1 MSPNCPH
8 GPEVC
13 GPTTRT
19 VPRFAGQPP
28 ARSRGLRPSHA
39 SAYRDG
45 PILWGHYESAR
56 HPSPFT
62 DLPRKHHDRVSIP
75 GDRDWPSV
83 SVIIPVLNEERHLE
97 QAVRMILDQDY
108 PGLLEVVLALGPSK
122 DQTDAVAQ
130 RLTAADPRVRTV
142 ASPTGKTP
150 NALNAAIEA
159 ARHEIVARVDGH
171 AEIPADYLRVAVSEL
186 VRADADN
193 VGGVMDA
200 RGVTGF
206 ERAVAC
212 AMRSKLGVGNAR
224 FHVGGEPGEAETVY
238 LGVFRRSALQ
248 RVGGYDEHFARAQD
262 WELNHRIRTT
272 GGRVWFVPEL
282 KVTYRPRS
290 TVRALARQYF
300 LYGRWRRVVA
310 KHHEGTISVRYLA
323 APTMVLGTSV
333 ATVAGFFFWPAWV
346 VPAGYLAAITVG
358 GVAISAGEPVRTR
371 LTTPVV
377 LGIMHWCWGIG
388 FITSPR
394 ALAR

>member
-1 MSPNCPH
+1 MS
-8 GPEVC
+8 
-13 GPTTRT
+13 
-19 VPRFAGQPP
+19 ALYD
-28 ARSRGLRPSHA
+28 ALASRPDS
-39 SAYRDG
+39 
-45 PILWGHYESAR
+45 
-56 HPSPFT
+56 
-62 DLPRKHHDRVSIP
+62 
-75 GDRDWPSV
+75 WPSV

-108 PGLLEVVLALGPSK
+108 QGPLEVVLALGPSR
-122 DQTDAVAQ
+122 DDTDVVAA
-130 RLTAADPRVRTV
+130 RLTADDPRVRTV
-142 ASPTGKTP
+142 PNPSGKTP
-150 NALNAAIEA
+150 NALNAAIGA
-159 ARHEIVARVDGH
+159 ARHTIVARVDGH

-186 VRADADN
+186 LRADADN

-200 RGVTGF
+200 QGTSTF

-262 WELNHRIRTT
+262 WELNHRIRET
-272 GGRVWFVPEL
+272 GGRVWFVPDL
-282 KVTYRPRS
+282 RVTYRPRS

-310 KHHEGTISVRYLA
+310 RHHEGTISARYLA
-323 APTMVLGTSV
+323 APVMVLGTSV
-333 ATVAGFFFWPAWV
+333 GLVAGLFWWPAWV
-346 VPAGYLAAITVG
+346 IPAGYLAGITVG
-358 GVAISAGEPVRTR
+358 GVAISAGEPLPTR
-371 LTTPVV
+371 FRTPVV
-377 LGIMHWCWGIG
+377 LAVMHWCWGIG

>member
-1 MSPNCPH
+1 M
-8 GPEVC
+8 
-13 GPTTRT
+13 
-19 VPRFAGQPP
+19 
-28 ARSRGLRPSHA
+28 
-39 SAYRDG
+39 
-45 PILWGHYESAR
+45 
-56 HPSPFT
+56 
-62 DLPRKHHDRVSIP
+62 SIP
-75 GDRDWPSV
+75 NGGPAPGDAAWPSV

-97 QAVRMILDQDY
+97 QAVRMVLDQDY
-108 PGLLEVVLALGPSK
+108 PGLLEIVLALGPSK
-122 DQTDAVAQ
+122 DRTDAVAQ
-130 RLTAADPRVRTV
+130 RLTIEDPRVRTV
-142 ASPTGKTP
+142 PSPTGKTP
-150 NALNAAIEA
+150 NALNAAIGG

-186 VRADADN
+186 LRAGADN

-200 RGVTGF
+200 RGVTAF

-310 KHHEGTISVRYLA
+310 KHHGGTINVRYLA
-323 APTMVLGTSV
+323 APTMVVGTSV
-333 ATVAGFFFWPAWV
+333 AAVAGFFFWPAWV
-346 VPAGYLAAITVG
+346 VPAGYLGAITVG
-358 GVAISAGEPVRTR
+358 GVAISPGEPVRTR
-371 LTTPVV
+371 LATPVV
-377 LGIMHWCWGIG
+377 LAVMHWCWGIG
-388 FITSPR
+388 FLTSPR

>member
-1 MSPNCPH
+1 MSVPGDASAAGNESAP
-8 GPEVC
+8 VS
-13 GPTTRT
+13 GPT
-19 VPRFAGQPP
+19 A
-28 ARSRGLRPSHA
+28 
-39 SAYRDG
+39 
-45 PILWGHYESAR
+45 
-56 HPSPFT
+56 
-62 DLPRKHHDRVSIP
+62 
-75 GDRDWPSV
+75 WPSV

-108 PGLLEVVLALGPSK
+108 PGPLEVVLAVGPSK
-122 DQTDAVAQ
+122 DRTAAVAE
-130 RLTAADPRVRTV
+130 RLTSADPRVRTV

-150 NALNAAIEA
+150 NALNAAIGA
-159 ARHEIVARVDGH
+159 ARNEIVARVDGH

-186 VRADADN
+186 VRAGADN

-200 RGVTGF
+200 RGTTAF

-310 KHHEGTISVRYLA
+310 HHHEGTISARYLA
-323 APTMVLGTSV
+323 APTMVLGTTLAAV
-333 ATVAGFFFWPAWV
+333 VGIFFWPAWV
-346 VPAGYLAAITVG
+346 VPVGYLAAITLG
-358 GVAISAGEPVRTR
+358 GVVISPGEPFRTR
-371 LTTPVV
+371 LAMPVV
-377 LGIMHWCWGIG
+377 LGVMHWCWGIG

-394 ALAR
+394 ALSR

>member
-1 MSPNCPH
+1 M
-8 GPEVC
+8 
-13 GPTTRT
+13 
-19 VPRFAGQPP
+19 
-28 ARSRGLRPSHA
+28 
-39 SAYRDG
+39 
-45 PILWGHYESAR
+45 
-56 HPSPFT
+56 
-62 DLPRKHHDRVSIP
+62 SIP
-75 GDRDWPSV
+75 SGGPVPGEASWPSV
-83 SVIIPVLNEERHLE
+83 SVIIPVLNEERHLD
-97 QAVRMILDQDY
+97 QAVRMVLDQDY
-108 PGLLEVVLALGPSK
+108 PGSLEIVLALGPS
-122 DQTDAVAQ
+122 TDRTDDVAQ
-130 RLTAADPRVRTV
+130 RLTLGDPRVRTV
-142 ASPTGKTP
+142 PSPTGKTP

-159 ARHEIVARVDGH
+159 ARNEIVARVDGH
-171 AEIPADYLRVAVSEL
+171 AEIPSDYLRVAISEL

-200 RGVTGF
+200 KGVTAF

-310 KHHEGTISVRYLA
+310 KHHGGTISARYLA
-323 APTMVLGTSV
+323 APTMVVGTTA
-333 ATVAGFFFWPAWV
+333 ATVAEIFFWPAWV
-346 VPAGYLAAITVG
+346 VPAGYLAAIAVG

-371 LTTPVV
+371 LATPVV
-377 LGIMHWCWGIG
+377 LGVMHWCWGIG

>member
-1 MSPNCPH
+1 MSVPN
-8 GPEVC
+8 G
-13 GPTTRT
+13 GPT
-19 VPRFAGQPP
+19 
-28 ARSRGLRPSHA
+28 
-39 SAYRDG
+39 
-45 PILWGHYESAR
+45 
-56 HPSPFT
+56 
-62 DLPRKHHDRVSIP
+62 P
-75 GDRDWPSV
+75 GDIPWPSV

-97 QAVRMILDQDY
+97 QAVHMVLDQDY
-108 PGLLEVVLALGPSK
+108 PGALEVVLALGPSQ
-122 DQTDAVAQ
+122 DRTDAVAQ
-130 RLTAADPRVRTV
+130 SLTEADPRVRTV
-142 ASPTGKTP
+142 PSPTGKTP

-159 ARHEIVARVDGH
+159 ARNEIVARVDGH

-186 VRADADN
+186 VRAGADN

-200 RGVTGF
+200 RGVTAF
-206 ERAVAC
+206 ERAVAA

-310 KHHEGTISVRYLA
+310 KHHEGTISSRYLA
-323 APTMVLGTSV
+323 APTMVVGTSL
-333 ATVAGFFFWPAWV
+333 AIAFGFFFWPAWA
-346 VPAGYLAAITVG
+346 VPAGYLVVITVG
-358 GVAISAGEPVRTR
+358 GIAISSGEPVRTR
-371 LTTPVV
+371 LVTPMV
-377 LGIMHWCWGIG
+377 LGVMHWCWGIG

>member
-1 MSPNCPH
+1 M
-8 GPEVC
+8 
-13 GPTTRT
+13 
-19 VPRFAGQPP
+19 
-28 ARSRGLRPSHA
+28 
-39 SAYRDG
+39 
-45 PILWGHYESAR
+45 
-56 HPSPFT
+56 
-62 DLPRKHHDRVSIP
+62 
-75 GDRDWPSV
+75 

-97 QAVRMILDQDY
+97 QAVHMVLDQDY
-108 PGLLEVVLALGPSK
+108 PGALEVVLALGPSQ
-122 DQTDAVAQ
+122 DRTDAVAQ
-130 RLTAADPRVRTV
+130 SLTEADPRVRTV
-142 ASPTGKTP
+142 PSPTGKTP

-159 ARHEIVARVDGH
+159 ARNEIVARVDGH

-186 VRADADN
+186 LRADADN

-200 RGVTGF
+200 RGVTTF
-206 ERAVAC
+206 ERAVAA

-290 TVRALARQYF
+290 TVGALARQYF
-300 LYGRWRRVVA
+300 LYGRWRRIVA
-310 KHHEGTISVRYLA
+310 KHHEGTISARYLA
-323 APTMVLGTSV
+323 PPTMVVGTSLAIV
-333 ATVAGFFFWPAWV
+333 LGFFFWPAWV
-346 VPAGYLAAITVG
+346 VPAGYLVAITVG
-358 GVAISAGEPVRTR
+358 GIAISSGEPVRTR
-371 LTTPVV
+371 LETPMV
-377 LGIMHWCWGIG
+377 LGVMHWCWGIG

>member
-1 MSPNCPH
+1 MSVPN
-8 GPEVC
+8 G
-13 GPTTRT
+13 GPT
-19 VPRFAGQPP
+19 
-28 ARSRGLRPSHA
+28 
-39 SAYRDG
+39 
-45 PILWGHYESAR
+45 
-56 HPSPFT
+56 
-62 DLPRKHHDRVSIP
+62 P
-75 GDRDWPSV
+75 GDIPWPSV

-97 QAVRMILDQDY
+97 QAVHMVLDQDY
-108 PGLLEVVLALGPSK
+108 PGALEVVLALGPSQ
-122 DQTDAVAQ
+122 DRTDAVAQ
-130 RLTAADPRVRTV
+130 SLTEADPRVRTV
-142 ASPTGKTP
+142 PSPTGKTP
-150 NALNAAIEA
+150 NALNAAIGA

-171 AEIPADYLRVAVSEL
+171 AEIPADYLKVAVSEL

-200 RGVTGF
+200 RGVTAF
-206 ERAVAC
+206 ERAVAA

-272 GGRVWFVPEL
+272 GGRVWFVPQL

-310 KHHEGTISVRYLA
+310 KHHEGTISSRYLA
-323 APTMVLGTSV
+323 APTMVVGTSL
-333 ATVAGFFFWPAWV
+333 AIAFGFFFWPAWA
-346 VPAGYLAAITVG
+346 VPAGYLVVITVG
-358 GVAISAGEPVRTR
+358 GIAISSGEPVRTR
-371 LTTPVV
+371 LVTPMV
-377 LGIMHWCWGIG
+377 LGVMHWCWGIG

>member
-1 MSPNCPH
+1 MSRPDG
-8 GPEVC
+8 GPE
-13 GPTTRT
+13 PSD
-19 VPRFAGQPP
+19 P
-28 ARSRGLRPSHA
+28 A
-39 SAYRDG
+39 Y
-45 PILWGHYESAR
+45 
-56 HPSPFT
+56 
-62 DLPRKHHDRVSIP
+62 
-75 GDRDWPSV
+75 PSV

-97 QAVRMILDQDY
+97 AAVQMVLDQDY
-108 PGLLEVVLALGPSK
+108 PGPVEVVLALGPST
-122 DQTDAVAQ
+122 DRTDAVAQ
-130 RLTAADPRVRTV
+130 SLAAADPRVRTV
-142 ASPTGKTP
+142 PNPSGKTP
-150 NALNAAIEA
+150 NALNAAIGA

-171 AEIPADYLRVAVSEL
+171 AEIPAGYLRVAVTEL
-186 VRADADN
+186 LRADADN

-200 RGVTGF
+200 QGVTAF

-262 WELNHRIRTT
+262 WELNHRIRST

-310 KHHEGTISVRYLA
+310 HHHEGTISLRYLA
-323 APTMVLGTSV
+323 APTMVLGTSAAAV
-333 ATVAGFFFWPAWV
+333 VGFFFWPAWV
-346 VPAGYLAAITVG
+346 VPTGYLAAISVG
-358 GVAISAGEPVRTR
+358 GVAISPGEPFRTR
-371 LTTPVV
+371 LATPLV
-377 LGIMHWCWGIG
+377 LGVMHWCWGIG

>member
-1 MSPNCPH
+1 MSVPN
-8 GPEVC
+8 G
-13 GPTTRT
+13 GPT
-19 VPRFAGQPP
+19 
-28 ARSRGLRPSHA
+28 
-39 SAYRDG
+39 
-45 PILWGHYESAR
+45 
-56 HPSPFT
+56 
-62 DLPRKHHDRVSIP
+62 P
-75 GDRDWPSV
+75 GDIPWPSV

-97 QAVRMILDQDY
+97 QAVHMVLDQDY
-108 PGLLEVVLALGPSK
+108 PGALEVVLALGPSQ
-122 DQTDAVAQ
+122 DRTDAVAQ
-130 RLTAADPRVRTV
+130 SLTEADPRVRTV
-142 ASPTGKTP
+142 PSPTGKTP
-150 NALNAAIEA
+150 NALNAAIGA

-200 RGVTGF
+200 RGVTAF
-206 ERAVAC
+206 ERAVAA

-310 KHHEGTISVRYLA
+310 KHHEGTISARYLA
-323 APTMVLGTSV
+323 PPTMVVGTS
-333 ATVAGFFFWPAWV
+333 AAIILGFFFWPAWV
-346 VPAGYLAAITVG
+346 VPAGYLVAITVG
-358 GVAISAGEPVRTR
+358 GIAISSGEPVRTR
-371 LTTPVV
+371 LVTPMV
-377 LGIMHWCWGIG
+377 LGVMHWCWGIG